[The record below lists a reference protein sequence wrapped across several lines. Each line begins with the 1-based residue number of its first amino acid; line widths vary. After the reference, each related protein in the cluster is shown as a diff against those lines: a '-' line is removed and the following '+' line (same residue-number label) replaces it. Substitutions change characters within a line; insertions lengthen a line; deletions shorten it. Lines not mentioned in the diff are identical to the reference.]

1 MQPGAIIAGR
11 YRIVRQLAS
20 GGQAAVFLAKQ
31 EPLGRQVALKILMPG
46 TEANEQERLLFQ
58 NRFQREART
67 LAGFDHPNIIVI
79 YDYGPS
85 EEGSFYIAME
95 YIEGVRFNDLLRSG
109 PLEPMRALR
118 LIMQVCE
125 ALRYA
130 HEHKVIHRD
139 IKHSNV
145 LVRNRNGVEQV
156 KVVDFGIA
164 KMMEDE
170 TGLTLT
176 GVVLGSPHF
185 MAPEQA
191 RGSTLSHQV
200 DIYAVGVLL
209 YCCLVG
215 RYPFNGDSFHKIV
228 FGHLGKEVPTFQ
240 EANPAVQINPNLEA
254 IVRRCLAKEPTQ
266 RFPDV
271 DDLLRTLSW
280 FLEEDDEGSLELDP
294 VTAEHLPPHQSG
306 AAPAQNTPA
315 FAPASA
321 PASAPARS
329 GGLPWWLL
337 PLGIGLVSFM
347 LTTAVLVVAVLVMLW
362 R

>member
-1 MQPGAIIAGR
+1 
-11 YRIVRQLAS
+11 
-20 GGQAAVFLAKQ
+20 
-31 EPLGRQVALKILMPG
+31 
-46 TEANEQERLLFQ
+46 
-58 NRFQREART
+58 
-67 LAGFDHPNIIVI
+67 
-79 YDYGPS
+79 
-85 EEGSFYIAME
+85 ME

-118 LIMQVCE
+118 LIVQVCD

-209 YCCLVG
+209 YCSLVG

-280 FLEEDDEGSLELDP
+280 FLEEDDEESLELDP
-294 VTAEHLPPHQSG
+294 VTAEHLPPHQPGVAS
-306 AAPAQNTPA
+306 PQNTPA
-315 FAPASA
+315 VASAPASA
-321 PASAPARS
+321 PASASASAPASAPASASASAPASASASASASALAGS

>member
-31 EPLGRQVALKILMPG
+31 EPLGRQVALKLLMPG

-67 LAGFDHPNIIVI
+67 LANFDHPNIVVI

-95 YIEGVRFNDLLRSG
+95 YVEGLRFSDLLQAG
-109 PLEPMRALR
+109 PLDPQRALR
-118 LIMQVCE
+118 LIVQVCD

-145 LVRNRNGVEQV
+145 LIRRRGAVEEV

-191 RGSTLSHQV
+191 RGSGLSHQV

-209 YCCLVG
+209 YRSLVG
-215 RYPFNGDSFHKIV
+215 RYPFDGDSFHKIV

-240 EANPAVQINPNLEA
+240 EANPAVRLSPNLEA
-254 IVRRCLAKEPTQ
+254 TVRRCLAKEPQQ

-271 DDLLRTLSW
+271 DTLLRALSG
-280 FLEEDDEGSLELDP
+280 FLDDAGAMELDP
-294 VTAEHLPPHQSG
+294 ATAEHLPPEVS
-306 AAPAQNTPA
+306 ADVPREPV
-315 FAPASA
+315 SA
-321 PASAPARS
+321 PGAVPARS
-329 GGLPWWLL
+329 EGLPWWVL
-337 PLGIGLVSFM
+337 PLGIGLTSFGM
-347 LTTAVLVVAVLVMLW
+347 TTVLLVVGVLAVLW